1 MKFQT
6 FYFLFYANA
15 VALKSFYANA
25 DQQSCANENGESI
38 GLAGWIEDKIEN
50 TGPNTILLDRRG
62 GDGCPCSYV
71 SL

>member
-6 FYFLFYANA
+6 LYFVFFANV

-25 DQQSCANENGESI
+25 DQQFCANENGDSI